1 MASINK
7 RNAELSGL
15 SRKTVYLTTEAVEA
29 VNRVANELGVT
40 QASLTDS
47 ALKYIATLPAE
58 QILSILEQFDYLSP
72 AERKYI
78 EQKQKGG
85 K

>member
-7 RNAELSGL
+7 RNSELSGL
-15 SRKTVYLTTEAVEA
+15 SRKTVYLTNEAMEAVG
-29 VNRVANELGVT
+29 RVATELGVT
-40 QASLTDS
+40 QTSLTDS
-47 ALKYIATLPAE
+47 ALKYIATLPTE
-58 QILSILEQFDYLSP
+58 QILSILERFDYLSP
-72 AERKYI
+72 TERKYI

>member
-15 SRKTVYLTTEAVEA
+15 SRKTVYLTEEAVEA
-29 VNRVANELGVT
+29 VNRVATELGVT

-47 ALKYIATLPAE
+47 ALKYLATLPTE
-58 QILSILEQFDYLSP
+58 QILGILENYDYLSP

-78 EQKQKGG
+78 EKKVGG

>member
-15 SRKTVYLTTEAVEA
+15 SRKTVYLTDEAVEA
-29 VNRVANELGVT
+29 VSRVATELGVT

-47 ALKYIATLPAE
+47 ALKYIATLPAA
-58 QILSILEQFDYLSP
+58 QILDVLEQFDYLSP